1 MRDLRIDL
9 IIIPLVIFP
18 GQSTFN
24 KVEILFH
31 CICMG
36 NDLFLPE
43 VPCGY
48 TGNYMFFIFLWAE
61 WDEFIE
67 EFKEILGCH
76 KQSILVVS

>member
-9 IIIPLVIFP
+9 IIISFIIFP
-18 GQSTFN
+18 GKSAFN

-31 CICMG
+31 CIRMG
-36 NDLFLPE
+36 DDLLFPKLP
-43 VPCGY
+43 GDDAGHY
-48 TGNYMFFIFLWAE
+48 IFFILLDAE

-67 EFKEILGCH
+67 KVKEILGCH